1 MFDKLEQVFRDVVE
15 AAVNPVRKNDKAS
28 DQVYREQVKVL
39 KYVYALEDRVF
50 GANLQQPA
58 VNKATNGMANRKDLG
73 NNSDDSENEQP
84 IDIAVERLAELERR
98 IERRYLKY
106 PFVPKKKLKLKTAS
120 SAKADSD
127 SEEAGKPEVVV
138 VVNSSDK
145 EVAVTREL
153 EQWRDLVATCR
164 TTAQLYV
171 LVDELSAAIAWD
183 KSIMKVIILR
193 SYLLCV

>member
-1 MFDKLEQVFRDVVE
+1 M
-15 AAVNPVRKNDKAS
+15 
-28 DQVYREQVKVL
+28 
-39 KYVYALEDRVF
+39 
-50 GANLQQPA
+50 G
-58 VNKATNGMANRKDLG
+58 NRKDLG
-73 NNSDDSENEQP
+73 NGSEDSENEQP

-106 PFVPKKKLKLKTAS
+106 PFVPKKKLKLRAAS
-120 SAKADSD
+120 SAKGDSE

-138 VVNSSDK
+138 VVSSGEK

-153 EQWRDLVATCR
+153 EQWRELVATCR

-193 SYLLCV
+193 G

>member
-1 MFDKLEQVFRDVVE
+1 
-15 AAVNPVRKNDKAS
+15 
-28 DQVYREQVKVL
+28 VKVL

-58 VNKATNGMANRKDLG
+58 VNKTTNGMGNRKDLG
-73 NNSDDSENEQP
+73 NGSDDSENEQP

-106 PFVPKKKLKLKTAS
+106 PFVPKKKLKLRAAS
-120 SAKADSD
+120 SAKGDSE

-138 VVNSSDK
+138 VVSSGEK

-153 EQWRDLVATCR
+153 EQWRELVATCR

-193 SYLLCV
+193 G